1 MSFLLLEKV
10 RNVRFVRNLNS
21 CLGKPHIVTKFKKL
35 LDTLKSMFHEILY
48 GKRKT
53 KRFVFIKSWKKG
65 FKKMHLF
72 AEEEIQFLILL

>member
-1 MSFLLLEKV
+1 MKYYMEKE
-10 RNVRFVRNLNS
+10 
-21 CLGKPHIVTKFKKL
+21 KHP
-35 LDTLKSMFHEILY
+35 
-48 GKRKT
+48 